1 MSDKTS
7 NHTTGHRHFGAVAW
21 LAVVAVA
28 TAAAA
33 LAVPRYRRSYRG
45 I

>member
-1 MSDKTS
+1 MSDLPSSDVMRHRRLATTS
-7 NHTTGHRHFGAVAW
+7 WFV
-21 LAVVAVA
+21 LAAAA

-33 LAVPRYRRSYRG
+33 LAVPRYVRSHRG

>member
-1 MSDKTS
+1 MSDFTS
-7 NHTTGHRHFGAVAW
+7 HTTGHRRFGAKGWIAM
-21 LAVVAVA
+21 AAAA

-33 LAVPRYRRSYRG
+33 LAVPRYRRSHRS